1 MLPTIPERL
10 QDLLTR
16 QKRAFAM
23 LALVKKDGT
32 PQVTPVWFDF
42 DGQQF
47 IFNTARGRLKD
58 KILRRYPRVA
68 FVILDPENSY
78 RYLQVFGQVVA
89 ETEENARA
97 QIEDLNEKYHGSRDY
112 PNRPG
117 EVRVTYRVEP
127 DRYYPRV

>member
-1 MLPTIPERL
+1 MTLPIPERL

-16 QKRAFAM
+16 QKRAFAF

-42 DGQQF
+42 DGEQF
-47 IFNTARGRLKD
+47 IFNTARGRVKD
-58 KILRRYPRVA
+58 KILRRHPRVA
-68 FVILDPENSY
+68 FDILDPDNSY

-89 ETEENARA
+89 ETEDGARA

-112 PNRPG
+112 PVRDG
-117 EVRVTYRVEP
+117 EVRVTYRVVP
-127 DRYYPRV
+127 DRFFPRN